1 MGLSLAAAELIAPIL
16 GAAAYGIHLV
26 TFGIAMRRLLTTES
40 GRLKHRSEIRWIMV
54 VVACVLLINA
64 TLDLVVAIITLVQAF
79 VLYKGPGGAEHIF
92 MHGDSW
98 QAMTKVDE
106 LNIYRCWFLWDRSWL
121 VIALP
126 LLIWLA
132 NVATFIRFLVLL
144 SQATQGLIISSAV
157 QPWVRGF
164 WAMTI
169 TINVMTTS
177 MIVARIWMVD
187 RQNKKLGI
195 DAHEPRS
202 TLGHAIRNIV
212 ESGMIYTAVSLFML
226 IAVNLKST
234 LTYPASGLEI
244 HSVGITFNLIIIR
257 ASRIARPQQN
267 TSVSM
272 RFTQPHS
279 ATAGRE
285 GTEIFALSH
294 IDKESHFT
302 TTLA

>member
-1 MGLSLAAAELIAPIL
+1 LCSISITCRRHYIGRRAVETS
-16 GAAAYGIHLV
+16 V
-26 TFGIAMRRLLTTES
+26 TSA
-40 GRLKHRSEIRWIMV
+40 HD
-54 VVACVLLINA
+54 A
-64 TLDLVVAIITLVQAF
+64 Q
-79 VLYKGPGGAEHIF
+79 
-92 MHGDSW
+92 
-98 QAMTKVDE
+98 
-106 LNIYRCWFLWDRSWL
+106 IYRCWFLWDRSWL

-169 TINVMTTS
+169 TINVMTTCACLGS
-177 MIVARIWMVD
+177 CLCQNSLPISVAMIVARIWMVD

-234 LTYPASGLEI
+234 LTYPASGLVSWSKSRYI
-244 HSVGITFNLIIIR
+244 PRKCLIVPCR
-257 ASRIARPQQN
+257 KF
-267 TSVSM
+267 TVS
-272 RFTQPHS
+272 
-279 ATAGRE
+279 
-285 GTEIFALSH
+285 
-294 IDKESHFT
+294 ESPSI
-302 TTLA
+302 

>member
-40 GRLKHRSEIRWIMV
+40 GRLKHRSEIRRAV
-54 VVACVLLINA
+54 ETSVTSAHDA
-64 TLDLVVAIITLVQAF
+64 Q
-79 VLYKGPGGAEHIF
+79 
-92 MHGDSW
+92 
-98 QAMTKVDE
+98 
-106 LNIYRCWFLWDRSWL
+106 IYRCWFLWDRSWL

-257 ASRIARPQQN
+257 ASRIARPEQN